1 MSEVKLIVRDRD
13 AEICGTMHGSVA
25 DRVVA
30 ALSADPETIAELEQA
45 YIRFLRSDEWQ
56 PGKCPHS
63 ESLLRRQL
71 WSRYDDEPYDA
82 GLIVIDLA
90 ARLVVV
96 DSTYSSPGKRGSV
109 DDPSMRKNHFLGEP
123 IFYHLADEWRFVY
136 RPDSWRPLAQAR
148 REARHQH
155 PPLDVRPVLFGDP
168 LLEFI
173 VQGCH
178 AIFQWPPIGAS
189 QSEEDVP
196 TRESISLKLA
206 LEHPEQESNYSAL
219 QWYDEAFRQ
228 VHENWLLTPR
238 CDLQHRSPRDVLVEK
253 NHHIAMDLQ
262 DRYQQW
268 AVMGRCPPPISTASH
283 AWRFAGL
290 GTAEIVIYYNLVRFL
305 LQKCWEDLEREAE
318 TTNTNVVPDSFVRT
332 EMASLALARDEWL
345 ATPHPNFYRIP
356 PQVFIDRERQ
366 RIPMTASNVDMLPEC
381 ECPLCPAID
390 SGAPMLLGLDGSEMD
405 DGFAFDFRCRDLA
418 EWEAEQSRLQ
428 AIDEVAAIRDEV
440 EEELGL
446 PDLDLATLGENFG
459 SNVADDPDNDL
470 EVDWEGNSDD
480 YFDTAYGSE
489 TSQSSEPPSTVRP
502 QLTWLIEI
510 GTDLAAV
517 IVLLRGPGNRF
528 HQIRSPQIQS
538 LMEPF
543 ANLRAAVSES
553 SEPVSSQWWAPLKA
567 KLGDALQRVSGEVP
581 ETAAACAAVMEQLN
595 HPKLPSW

>member
-13 AEICGTMHGSVA
+13 EEICGTMHGSVA

-63 ESLLRRQL
+63 QSLLRRQL

-109 DDPSMRKNHFLGEP
+109 DDPSMRKNHVFGEP
-123 IFYHLADEWRFVY
+123 IFYHLADEWRITY

-148 REARHQH
+148 REARDQH

-178 AIFQWPPIGAS
+178 AIFQWPPIGVAN
-189 QSEEDVP
+189 SEDDVP

-228 VHENWLLTPR
+228 VHEYWLLTPR

-253 NHHIAMDLQ
+253 SHHIAMDLQ

-290 GTAEIVIYYNLVRFL
+290 GPAEIVIYYDLVRFL
-305 LQKCWEDLEREAE
+305 LQKCWEDLELAAE
-318 TTNTNVVPDSFVRT
+318 TANTCLVPDSFVRA
-332 EMASLALARDEWL
+332 EMAALALARDEWL
-345 ATPHPNFYRIP
+345 ATPHPNFYGIP

-381 ECPLCPAID
+381 ECPLCQVMID
-390 SGAPMLLGLDGSEMD
+390 SGVPMLLGLDGSEMD
-405 DGFAFDFRCRDLA
+405 DGFAFDFHCRDLA

-428 AIDEVAAIRDEV
+428 AINEVAAIRDEV

-446 PDLDLATLGENFG
+446 PDLDFATLGDNFSSDTEDTWDG
-459 SNVADDPDNDL
+459 D
-470 EVDWEGNSDD
+470 SDD
-480 YFDTAYGSE
+480 DMDGNLDTEYGGE
-489 TSQSSEPPSTVRP
+489 TSAWSEPDSTAPP
-502 QLTWLIEI
+502 QLTWLIDV
-510 GTDLAAV
+510 GNHLAEV
-517 IVLLRGPGNRF
+517 IVLLRGPGDKF
-528 HQIRSPQIQS
+528 HQARLPQIQC
-538 LMEPF
+538 LMELF
-543 ANLRAAVSES
+543 ANLRAAVSET
-553 SEPVSSQWWAPLKA
+553 SEPVSSERWAPQKA
-567 KLGDALQRVSGEVP
+567 KLSDALQGVAAEFP
-581 ETAAACAAVMEQLN
+581 ETSEACAAVMEQLN
-595 HPKLPSW
+595 RPKLPSW